1 MTGVDHTLGRKL
13 WLILSLLSACSMWY
27 YVTNVW
33 SVGQPARFSDLY
45 AQWWGA
51 HELLLHRRDPYS
63 PAIAHEIQTVIYG
76 GPIGTSHPGDAAERA
91 GGFAYPIYVV
101 FLMWPTVHL
110 AFPVV
115 QGLFLCLFVALT
127 AVSLLLWLYAL
138 RWRLPA
144 AKLGILAVFT
154 FGSFPVLQGLKLQNL
169 SLLVAF
175 LVAATVA
182 SLAAD
187 CFGIAGLLLAS
198 ATIKPQFVILLIPW
212 LALWIMSDW
221 RRRQRMAWSFSATMS
236 SLILGGEVL
245 APGWISRFLTV
256 VRAYRQYTYGH
267 SLLDVWFTQRIGSV
281 VAVVLVLVVLA
292 LCWRCRSDPAQSSRF
307 FLASCLVLA
316 ATLVVIPTLE
326 PHAQLLVLP
335 GSLFLL
341 RHHGRIWRS
350 GKVARLLLTAAWVLL
365 GWAWVAAFGM
375 MLAAIWLP
383 AGTLMRLWTLPLY
396 TSPLLPFG
404 ILVVLGFLLGNE
416 TKLFPTRGM
425 ILES

>member
-1 MTGVDHTLGRKL
+1 MNGIDRTFRRPL
-13 WLILSLLSACSMWY
+13 WLGLSMLSAFSMLY
-27 YVTNVW
+27 YVANVW
-33 SVGQPARFSDLY
+33 SVGQPAQFSDLY
-45 AQWWGA
+45 ARWWGA

-63 PAIAHEIQTVIYG
+63 PAVTREIQIVIYG
-76 GPIGTSHPGDAAERA
+76 DQVATSHPGDAEELA

-101 FLMWPTVHL
+101 FFIWPTVHL
-110 AFPVV
+110 AFPIV
-115 QGLFLCLFVALT
+115 QGLFLLLFVTLT

-144 AKLGILAVFT
+144 AELCILAVFT

-175 LVAATVA
+175 LVAATLA

-187 CFGIAGLLLAS
+187 YFTIAGLLLAGT
-198 ATIKPQFVILLIPW
+198 TIKPQFVILLIPW
-212 LALWIMSDW
+212 LALWMMSDW
-221 RRRQRMAWSFSATMS
+221 RRRQRMAWSFLAAMS
-236 SLILGGEVL
+236 LLVLGGEVL
-245 APGWISRFLTV
+245 APGWISRFLIV

-267 SLLDVWFTQRIGSV
+267 SLLDVWFTPRVGPG
-281 VAVVLVLVVLA
+281 VAAVLVVALLA
-292 LCWRCRSDPAQSSRF
+292 LCWRRRSYPAQSSGF
-307 FLASCLVLA
+307 FLASSSVLA

-326 PHAQLLVLP
+326 PHAQLLLLP
-335 GSLFLL
+335 GFLFLL
-341 RHHGRIWRS
+341 RYGSRIWRA
-350 GKVARLLLTAAWVLL
+350 GNFARLSLTAPWVLL

-383 AGTLMRLWTLPLY
+383 TGTLLRFWALPLY

-404 ILVVLGFLLGNE
+404 TLVILGFLLANE
-416 TKLFPTRGM
+416 TEFPPARGM